1 MSKLYLEG
9 GGNVNKEMM
18 KGSIDIL
25 LLSLIEKEDLY
36 GYEIAKR
43 VKEKSNDLY
52 SMGEGTL
59 YPALQRLE
67 KRKLTKSYWGD
78 SESGGR
84 RKYYSITKEGGKE
97 LSVKLNEWDALNNLI
112 KSCREGF
119 LCTNLRHILTQ

>member
-1 MSKLYLEG
+1 
-9 GGNVNKEMM
+9 VNKEMM

-43 VKEKSNDLY
+43 LKEKSNDLY

-67 KRKLTKSYWGD
+67 KQNLIKAYWGD

-84 RKYYSITKEGGKE
+84 RKYYSITEEGKKE
-97 LSVKLNEWDALNNLI
+97 LSKKLNEWDVLNNLI

-119 LCTNLRHILTQ
+119 LCTSLIHILTQ

>member
-1 MSKLYLEG
+1 LEG
-9 GGNVNKEMM
+9 GENVNKEMM

-43 VKEKSNDLY
+43 LKEKSNDLY
-52 SMGEGTL
+52 SIGEGTL

-67 KRKLTKSYWGD
+67 KQNLIKAYWGD

-84 RKYYSITKEGGKE
+84 RKYYSITEEGKKE
-97 LSVKLNEWDALNNLI
+97 LSKKLNEWDALNNLI

-119 LCTNLRHILTQ
+119 LCTNLIHILTQ